1 MTLSEMVLKTLSSL
15 CRVWIGRRGDGLNPP
30 PPDELS
36 FFLPF
41 YYFFLSSSRSSTSL
55 FFPPLFCLLPPV
67 TSLPWDALSST
78 TPTHL
83 NVILTKWKR
92 AQSFKLVTCFDVAAR
107 RGKRWILPS
116 FFFGTIIVV
125 TPSVIWIQNIPWDL
139 DGRCFEWI
147 WTRISHFC
155 HATTR
160 PTNTNAILQKFFSF
174 FLLNLPF

>member
-55 FFPPLFCLLPPV
+55 FFPPLFSLLPPV

-116 FFFGTIIVV
+116 FFFWYYHCCNAF
-125 TPSVIWIQNIPWDL
+125 SNL
-139 DGRCFEWI
+139 DTKHSMGSRWPLLWMNLNQDF
-147 WTRISHFC
+147 
-155 HATTR
+155 A
-160 PTNTNAILQKFFSF
+160 
-174 FLLNLPF
+174 FLPCDYEADEY